1 MKTITT
7 LCTIYK
13 HPDILLG
20 MKKRGFGAGRWNGF
34 GGKLHPGES
43 IGDAAIREV
52 REECGLRANRLEKVG
67 LIEFTFEKTGDI
79 QEVHLFLCEDFA
91 GEPMETEEMEP
102 RWFPIAELPYADM
115 WPDDKF
121 WMPLLIEGKKFQ
133 GRFIFAE
140 NGKIKKYTLKTADK
154 I

>member
-1 MKTITT
+1 MRTITT
-7 LCTIYK
+7 LCTIYR

-34 GGKLHPGES
+34 GGKSHPGES
-43 IGDAAIREV
+43 IEDAAIREV
-52 REECGLRANRLEKVG
+52 REECGLRADRIEKVG

-91 GEPMETEEMEP
+91 GEPVETEEMEP

-121 WMPLLIEGKKFQ
+121 WMPLLIGGKKFA
-133 GRFIFAE
+133 GKFIFGE
-140 NGKIKKYTLKTADK
+140 DGRIKNHTLEIID
-154 I
+154 